1 MCVGFQIWVL
11 VGLDACTNC
20 NKNKLAYV
28 VKSMKYKDKRKKY
41 QSEIISELLTLVT
54 IHHIIYIYIYIYM
67 RVCVRTCSCMS
78 NLENYSIPFW
88 MTTILPS
95 MTLIMITMTQIQTS
109 MKNSIKKETD
119 RTNSIQHLLK
129 IKICHPYPNMSTALS
144 IINEAHITYYF
155 INQNCL

>member
-1 MCVGFQIWVL
+1 MC
-11 VGLDACTNC
+11 
-20 NKNKLAYV
+20 
-28 VKSMKYKDKRKKY
+28 
-41 QSEIISELLTLVT
+41 
-54 IHHIIYIYIYIYM
+54 
-67 RVCVRTCSCMS
+67 VCVRARMCACMS
-78 NLENYSIPFW
+78 NLESYSIPFW

-109 MKNSIKKETD
+109 MKNSIKKEID

-144 IINEAHITYYF
+144 IINEAHITYYV